1 MSNGLPTSSRSLA
14 SSASK
19 VDDLI
24 GINFGLQRTS
34 AKLPFSLYTN
44 PAWPH
49 AISVGVQE
57 IHETFQYVKMEYI
70 NMLICSAAE
79 SIVRYM

>member
-1 MSNGLPTSSRSLA
+1 MVDAQVDAGGPIMSNSGY
-14 SSASK
+14 
-19 VDDLI
+19 LI